1 MYEPCACNEGEARYE
16 RMIDGRPV
24 WMCARCWHNA
34 DEADRRA
41 RRLREI
47 TDAENDGNNKWP
59 H

>member
-1 MYEPCACNEGEARYE
+1 MYEPCACNGSEARYE

-24 WMCARCWHNA
+24 WLCARCWHNA

-47 TDAENDGNNKWP
+47 TEAAKRRKQ
-59 H
+59 